1 MNVRV
6 RFAPSPT
13 GRLHVGAL
21 RDALFKHLLAKR
33 HGGTNVLRIEDTDRA
48 RYSAEAEQ
56 EFVDA
61 LHWVGIDF
69 DEGPH
74 MGGPCAP
81 YRQSER
87 KDAGIYAREIDKLLI
102 SGHAYKAF
110 DTPEE
115 LERMRTEQMAAKRS
129 IGYFDGPWRDATPDA
144 VAAAESAGKPFVVR
158 LRIPKSTTI
167 AIDDLIRGRIEWNS
181 DDVDDPVLIK
191 ADGMPTYHFAAM
203 VDDHLMGMTHIIRGE
218 EWISSAPKHAVL
230 FDAFGWE
237 RPIFVHCPV
246 IKGNDGKKLSKRHGA
261 TSVLDYRSM
270 GFMPDALK
278 NFIVLIGW
286 SPGDDREVLSPDE
299 LIATFDLAGL
309 QPSPGLFDLEKLK
322 WMNGQYI
329 RACSPPELLDR
340 LVALAAMPET
350 RSFWENYAPDPAE
363 PPICAGDPSR
373 VLENLNQLVHA
384 AAIERTYALQA
395 IQLVQERVVTLIDF
409 GDACAFLFLD
419 MPEDDPKAA
428 EKWLTQPH
436 AADLFRF
443 FLGETHGWTGLAAQP
458 VEDVLKRYAADQGLD
473 KLGPVVHPMRVA
485 LTGRTVGPGLY
496 ELIEALGPE
505 RVRKRLERRLET

>member
-33 HGGTNVLRIEDTDRA
+33 YGGTNVLRIEDTDRA
-48 RYSAEAEQ
+48 RYSAEAEH

-74 MGGPCAP
+74 VGGPCAP

-87 KDAGIYAREIDKLLI
+87 KEAGIYAREIVKLLA

-115 LERMRTEQMAAKRS
+115 LERMRAEQIAAKQS
-129 IGYFDGPWRDATPDA
+129 IGYFNGPWREAGPEA
-144 VAAAESAGKPFVVR
+144 VAEAESAGKPCVVR
-158 LRIPKSTTI
+158 LRIPKGATI

-237 RPIFVHCPV
+237 RPVFVHCPV

-270 GFMPDALK
+270 GFVPDALK

-286 SPGDDREVLSPDE
+286 SPGDDREVLPPAE
-299 LIATFDLAGL
+299 LVAAFDLAGL

-329 RACSPPELLDR
+329 RACTPGDLLDR
-340 LVALAAMPET
+340 LVALAAMPAT
-350 RSFWENYAPDPAE
+350 RDFWQGYAPDPDE
-363 PPICAGDPSR
+363 PPVCAGDPRR
-373 VLENLNQLVHA
+373 VLELLDNLVEA
-384 AAIERTYALQA
+384 ASGDRAYALQA
-395 IQLVQERVVTLIDF
+395 IELVQERVVTLIDF
-409 GDACAFLFLD
+409 ADACAFLFAE

-428 EKWLTQPH
+428 EKWLAQPH
-436 AADLFRF
+436 VAGLFAF
-443 FLGETHGWTGLAAQP
+443 FLAETQGWPTLPAAST
-458 VEDVLKRYAADQGLD
+458 ENILNRYATDRGFD
-473 KLGPVVHPMRVA
+473 KMGPVVHPMRVA
-485 LTGRTVGPGLY
+485 LTGRTIGPGLY

-505 RVRKRLERRLET
+505 RVRHRLERRLET